1 VRGVGLFISDC
12 SPGSV
17 VLSVPQFHVSMLVA
31 GIVCGVFRG
40 FRIG

>member
-1 VRGVGLFISDC
+1 
-12 SPGSV
+12 
-17 VLSVPQFHVSMLVA
+17 VLSVPQFHVNMLVA